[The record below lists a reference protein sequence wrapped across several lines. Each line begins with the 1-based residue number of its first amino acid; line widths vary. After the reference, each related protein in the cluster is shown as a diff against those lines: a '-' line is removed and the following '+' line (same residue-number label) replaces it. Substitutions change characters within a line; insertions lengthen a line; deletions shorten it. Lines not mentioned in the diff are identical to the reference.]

1 MNSCQNVVIL
11 PSHLGFSPLECK
23 KNESDTLVELVL
35 EEFLGVIDLCEHEQE
50 TKLIVVS
57 PLILEW
63 LITDDFK
70 ERANTYFKN
79 KLSENQQYQK
89 SFSQWLN
96 CQEDIPAALQKLQE
110 KQKLI
115 IIPTSLSHFPLTHL
129 LTDIGI
135 DIQINGAISIYKKVF
150 GKKPKGF
157 WLPYC
162 AYLPGLDLYLTENG
176 IEYSFIS
183 SYSYQFSEKDSDE
196 NMILRTPRGLKLIPL
211 EKNHKNGNYFLPT
224 ISASGSET
232 LHFSE
237 EIWLSHPT
245 SLSRVGFGYLEMESE
260 KTLFSDEEIK
270 QLMVIHEMERN
281 LKKASLTESSSSRLL
296 DQLVTEWAHYLLMY
310 QNDDEVSVSCKQAFQ
325 NIYQYIIKNDSD
337 SHFVSYRE
345 QFTSHPSDLTIGQWR
360 NEKKVEE
367 KRKEAEAILLLS
379 WEYPPFIVGGL
390 ARHVH
395 DLSKALV
402 KKGKRV
408 IVLTAKNDEGLP
420 YEVADGVEVYRV
432 HPLQQFEENFLHWVA
447 QLNLA
452 LFEKA
457 AEIMNSQRIDVIHA
471 HDWVVGMAAINLKK
485 NLSKPL
491 VTTIHATEHGRNK
504 GIYTD
509 LQKQIHHQEEKLIQA
524 SNQIIVCSEF
534 MKQEV
539 QEVFPVGEYPLN
551 IIPNGVNIWE
561 VERGSIEDKRE
572 TNKPFFL
579 SIGRVVKEKGF
590 DTLMEMASMLRS
602 QWDGQFLIA
611 GKGPLLEHY
620 RQIVKDKNLEDYIQF
635 IGFIDD
641 DKRNELLEK
650 CEAVIFPSVYE
661 PFGIVALEAM
671 AAKKAVIAS
680 KTGGLKGI
688 VQHGHAGLLFE
699 PENPESLKFQ
709 VESIL
714 KEEGL
719 KEKLGNS
726 GFKLAQ
732 MLFSWE
738 RISDQTLK
746 VYEEVSLNKK
756 MEGSYL

>member
-1 MNSCQNVVIL
+1 M
-11 PSHLGFSPLECK
+11 
-23 KNESDTLVELVL
+23 
-35 EEFLGVIDLCEHEQE
+35 
-50 TKLIVVS
+50 VVS

-79 KLSENQQYQK
+79 KLSENHQLQK

-110 KQKLI
+110 NQKLI
-115 IIPTSLSHFPLTHL
+115 IVPTSLSHFPLTHL
-129 LTDIGI
+129 LTDTGI
-135 DIQINGAISIYKKVF
+135 DIQINGAISIYEKVF
-150 GKKPKGF
+150 GNKPKGF

-183 SYSYQFSEKDSDE
+183 SYSYQFSEKEKDE

-211 EKNHKNGNYFLPT
+211 EKNQENGNYFLQT
-224 ISASGSET
+224 NSGSEPF
-232 LHFSE
+232 HFSE

-245 SLSRVGFGYLEMESE
+245 SLSRVGFGYLEMELE

-281 LKKASLTESSSSRLL
+281 LKNASLTESSSSRLL
-296 DQLVTEWAHYLLMY
+296 HQLVTEWAHYLLMY

-325 NIYQYIIKNDSD
+325 NIYQYIKKNDSD

-345 QFTSHPSDLTIGQWR
+345 QFTSHPSALTFGQWQ
-360 NEKKVEE
+360 NDKKVKE
-367 KRKEAEAILLLS
+367 KREEAEAILLLS
-379 WEYPPFIVGGL
+379 WEYPPYIVGGL

-408 IVLTAKNDEGLP
+408 IVLTTKNDEGLP
-420 YEVADGVEVYRV
+420 YEVADGVEVHRV
-432 HPLQQFEENFLHWVA
+432 HPLQRFEENFLNWVA
-447 QLNLA
+447 QLNLV

-457 AEIMNSQRIDVIHA
+457 VELINSEKIDVIHA

-485 NLSKPL
+485 NFSIPL
-491 VTTIHATEHGRNK
+491 ITTIHATEHGRNK

-509 LQKQIHHQEEKLIQA
+509 LQMKIHQQEEKLIHA

-539 QEVFPVGEYPLN
+539 QEVFPLGEIPLN

-561 VERGSIEDKRE
+561 VERGSNKSKHESGKR
-572 TNKPFFL
+572 FFL
-579 SIGRVVKEKGF
+579 SIGRMVKEKGF
-590 DTLMEMASMLRS
+590 DTLIEMASMVKT

-620 RQIVKDKNLEDYIQF
+620 RQLVKEKNLEDYIEF

-699 PENPESLKFQ
+699 PENPDSLKFQ

-714 KEEGL
+714 QEEGL
-719 KEKLGNS
+719 KERLGES
-726 GFKLAQ
+726 GYKLAQ